1 MQLLFLLHRAGLDS
15 FKVLLCLVVSDSW
28 DRMDCSPPDFS
39 VHRISQ
45 ARILERVAISFS
57 RELPDLRIEPVS
69 FIGKYVLSHWQ
80 EDSLP
85 LSHQG
90 SP

>member
-15 FKVLLCLVVSDSW
+15 LKVLLCLVISDSW
-28 DRMDCSPPDFS
+28 DPMGCSPPDFS

-57 RELPDLRIEPVS
+57 RDLPDLRIEPVS
-69 FIGKYVLSHWQ
+69 CIGK
-80 EDSLP
+80 
-85 LSHQG
+85 
-90 SP
+90 